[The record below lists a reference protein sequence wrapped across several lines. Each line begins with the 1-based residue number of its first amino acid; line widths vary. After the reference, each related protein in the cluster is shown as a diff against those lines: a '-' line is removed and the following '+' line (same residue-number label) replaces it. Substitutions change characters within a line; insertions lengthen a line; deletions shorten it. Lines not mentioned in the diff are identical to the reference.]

1 MGAKARRKWE
11 ARFGPEWRLRRGA
24 LRAAEGFDKETV
36 KLEQNLEARSRRKLA
51 MDAALRDAAEVTVG
65 MFKRRAE

>member
-11 ARFGPEWRLRRGA
+11 ARFGAEWRLRRGT

-36 KLEQNLEARSRRKLA
+36 KLEQNVEARSRRKLA
-51 MDAALRDAAEVTVG
+51 VDAALRDAAEVTVG